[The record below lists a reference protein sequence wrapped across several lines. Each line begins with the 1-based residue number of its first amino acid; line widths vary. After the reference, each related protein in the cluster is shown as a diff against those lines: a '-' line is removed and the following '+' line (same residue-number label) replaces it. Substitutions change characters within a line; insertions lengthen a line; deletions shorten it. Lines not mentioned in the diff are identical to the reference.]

1 MFELLKKLITSRDLE
16 GLFSFCSNLA
26 EEERLALLDQ
36 LQHSP
41 WGIKEHKRYDKILVT
56 PDGARYEYLLAVFLL
71 TRSLQEYEK
80 QPINTFIKK
89 MYCPTAGELF
99 SNSKASYVLPKLLQE
114 EKYRFILELYHA
126 LSEDSKENIPF
137 ETYWTLYK
145 AGEIPLDEP
154 LFLDKSIIAFSYSSD
169 KINYYTHLVLND
181 QEFQNKIFRRLHRYE
196 SGMHR
201 DAKLWEEVF
210 VQLQEQGYVFD
221 RQLIGELLESLLN
234 PWKKPQ
240 LNWHCRWITFLAP
253 TEKEIIDNQ
262 ERFFALLSTGNDV
275 LVNFAMKWI
284 QKISKSPLFHIEKFQ
299 DSFVL
304 CLPSEKTIKSQL
316 AGLTILEKYYH
327 KNPPEQLDSREQLIP
342 LFTQPDIAF
351 QQALA
356 TLLVECFY
364 DEKLW
369 ELITPYTDFIKPSA
383 REILQQKDGTDKEIK
398 TPRRLPHS
406 TQRLPLSLPKNWDEL
421 LFLIGDSIRERS
433 AATIDLLID
442 GIIRLQTLIPKDL
455 KKVLAPYHKQ
465 LNKSHRGYV
474 LPLLK
479 EFLLALE
486 TGGHLPL
493 DENLFLFLRYKMNV
507 ALERI
512 TKKCTLPLLSTPTI
526 APFYTEAAVLV
537 EKLLSYEQEGVIPD
551 FEDLTIA
558 CNRLLL
564 TDIPQSAKEKS
575 QLLQGDYAQAIQ
587 YALGVTSVLSPTEE
601 TLPLWTQITRI
612 KHPEQEFPEFSQTT
626 AKDIP
631 SVVNPYYIGYGWQE
645 YTTYLGEVMPVFV
658 YDFTRY
664 NSPTERQKSLL
675 PEQYYNAG
683 GGAWHSNEDF
693 EYTLS
698 LCPQYPDGIICSIFS
713 HRVGWNALTGVYD
726 NIEAIET
733 LLKYQLPLYHSGWLY
748 IGACLFLEKRPYRD
762 LAYEYICW
770 ALEQGKDLTYLANYV
785 AYVLATGYAPIKH
798 FLEMLDRPNLNI
810 IKGFANMIINEY
822 LRQVEGRELPKLHK
836 RLLDYQ
842 KEISHL

>member
-26 EEERLALLDQ
+26 EKERLALLDQ

-71 TRSLQEYEK
+71 TQSLQEYEK

-114 EKYRFILELYHA
+114 EKYHFILELYHA

-154 LFLDKSIIAFSYSSD
+154 LFVDKSIIAFSYSSD

-181 QEFQNKIFRRLHRYE
+181 QEFQDKIFRRLYRYE

-284 QKISKSPLFHIEKFQ
+284 QKISKSPLFCIEKFQ

-316 AGLTILEKYYH
+316 AGLTILEKYYR

-356 TLLVECFY
+356 TLLVEYFY

-442 GIIRLQTLIPKDL
+442 GIVRLQTLIPKDL
-455 KKVLAPYHKQ
+455 KKVL
-465 LNKSHRGYV
+465 
-474 LPLLK
+474 
-479 EFLLALE
+479 
-486 TGGHLPL
+486 
-493 DENLFLFLRYKMNV
+493 
-507 ALERI
+507 
-512 TKKCTLPLLSTPTI
+512 
-526 APFYTEAAVLV
+526 
-537 EKLLSYEQEGVIPD
+537 
-551 FEDLTIA
+551 
-558 CNRLLL
+558 
-564 TDIPQSAKEKS
+564 
-575 QLLQGDYAQAIQ
+575 
-587 YALGVTSVLSPTEE
+587 
-601 TLPLWTQITRI
+601 
-612 KHPEQEFPEFSQTT
+612 
-626 AKDIP
+626 
-631 SVVNPYYIGYGWQE
+631 
-645 YTTYLGEVMPVFV
+645 
-658 YDFTRY
+658 
-664 NSPTERQKSLL
+664 
-675 PEQYYNAG
+675 
-683 GGAWHSNEDF
+683 
-693 EYTLS
+693 
-698 LCPQYPDGIICSIFS
+698 
-713 HRVGWNALTGVYD
+713 
-726 NIEAIET
+726 
-733 LLKYQLPLYHSGWLY
+733 
-748 IGACLFLEKRPYRD
+748 
-762 LAYEYICW
+762 
-770 ALEQGKDLTYLANYV
+770 
-785 AYVLATGYAPIKH
+785 
-798 FLEMLDRPNLNI
+798 
-810 IKGFANMIINEY
+810 
-822 LRQVEGRELPKLHK
+822 
-836 RLLDYQ
+836 
-842 KEISHL
+842 